1 MDKSDKNKISLIK
14 LGGRLKEA
22 ASLAA
27 LCMADNEYYL
37 KLYGGLSRERRMALM
52 EERIAKTV
60 GYCAENDGA
69 FGVCAADG
77 RLAAYE
83 YMVDYRRLAEGSP
96 EFYNF
101 IFSSD
106 GDGTTPLPHFE
117 EMKKVLSSLLKEG
130 RSVTYVLGCGVAPA
144 ARRDFR
150 VLAAMAHFNRRLL
163 REKDVIAA
171 DFSNGELL
179 SLCAGQGNFE
189 IRKLDED
196 YWFFLRR

>member
-1 MDKSDKNKISLIK
+1 MDKSGENKVSLIW

-52 EERIAKTV
+52 EERIARTV

-69 FGVCAADG
+69 FGVCGADD

-101 IFSSD
+101 IFSKD
-106 GDGTTPLPHFE
+106 GDGATPLPHFE
-117 EMKKVLSSLLKEG
+117 EMEGILSALLKEG
-130 RSVTYVLGCGVAPA
+130 RSVTYVLGCGVAPT

-163 REKDVIAA
+163 RDKDVVAA

-179 SLCAGQGNFE
+179 SLCAGHGHFE
-189 IRKLDED
+189 IRNLDED

>member
-1 MDKSDKNKISLIK
+1 MDKSYKNKISLIK

-37 KLYGGLSRERRMALM
+37 KLYGGLSRERRIALM

-101 IFSSD
+101 IFSSE
-106 GDGTTPLPHFE
+106 GSFLPFKRGKVRYLRARLRRRPRRE
-117 EMKKVLSSLLKEG
+117 EGFPRAGGNGPFQPQAAEGEG
-130 RSVTYVLGCGVAPA
+130 RDRGRFFK
-144 ARRDFR
+144 RRTA
-150 VLAAMAHFNRRLL
+150 LA
-163 REKDVIAA
+163 
-171 DFSNGELL
+171 
-179 SLCAGQGNFE
+179 
-189 IRKLDED
+189 
-196 YWFFLRR
+196 LRRTGQF

>member
-1 MDKSDKNKISLIK
+1 
-14 LGGRLKEA
+14 
-22 ASLAA
+22 
-27 LCMADNEYYL
+27 MADNEYYL

>member
-1 MDKSDKNKISLIK
+1 MTALSAYAP
-14 LGGRLKEA
+14 RTA
-22 ASLAA
+22 ASPH
-27 LCMADNEYYL
+27 MNIWSIT
-37 KLYGGLSRERRMALM
+37 GGSQRAVLS
-52 EERIAKTV
+52 
-60 GYCAENDGA
+60 
-69 FGVCAADG
+69 
-77 RLAAYE
+77 
-83 YMVDYRRLAEGSP
+83 
-96 EFYNF
+96 F
-101 IFSSD
+101 IILFSAV
-106 GDGTTPLPHFE
+106 
-117 EMKKVLSSLLKEG
+117 KVLSSLLNEG

-189 IRKLDED
+189 IKKLDED